1 MTRRPRRNH
10 TPSFK
15 AKVILVA
22 MTGERSLTELAQ
34 RFDSLANQIV
44 NRNRTLMPEWATA
57 KHMICSETHPTGG
70 ASSAPII
77 HAKKHFM

>member
-57 KHMICSETHPTGG
+57 THMICSETRPTGG
-70 ASSAPII
+70 ASLPPII